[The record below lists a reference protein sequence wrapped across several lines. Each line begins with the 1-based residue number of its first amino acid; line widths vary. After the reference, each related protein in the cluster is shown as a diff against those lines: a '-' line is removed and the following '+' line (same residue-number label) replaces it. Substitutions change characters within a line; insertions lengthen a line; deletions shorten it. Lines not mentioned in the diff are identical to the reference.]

1 MSLKAI
7 KQQERAQRRLQQRT
21 AAAHRGIPYDED
33 EEEEE
38 DEEDEDDMDARENQH
53 LVRTLLYC
61 AVTVVVSVVL
71 TQTLCIFLCGC

>member
-21 AAAHRGIPYDED
+21 AAAHRGIPYDE
-33 EEEEE
+33 EEEE
-38 DEEDEDDMDARENQH
+38 DEEDEDEMDARENQH

-61 AVTVVVSVVL
+61 ADIAVHFS
-71 TQTLCIFLCGC
+71 FLLLFQLF